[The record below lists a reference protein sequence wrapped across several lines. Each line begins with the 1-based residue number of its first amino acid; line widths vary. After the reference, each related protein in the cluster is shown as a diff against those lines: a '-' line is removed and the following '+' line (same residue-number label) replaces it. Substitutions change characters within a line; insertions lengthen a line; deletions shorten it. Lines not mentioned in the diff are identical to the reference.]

1 MANIVYSIVGYI
13 NHLFFLREGKL
24 YGSGFIINSV
34 CLPHYFYNS
43 FIIQLE
49 YKSGLLFLSMCFPFT
64 NG

>member
-13 NHLFFLREGKL
+13 NHLFFRERENFMDL
-24 YGSGFIINSV
+24 VLLSIQYVYLTIFI
-34 CLPHYFYNS
+34 NS

-49 YKSGLLFLSMCFPFT
+49 YMAGLFLSMCFPFT